1 MQFETLIPIVLFLC
15 ITYCVKVVVEAR
27 LRSRMLKEGGSAEL
41 MRSMV
46 HDEQQQRRQ
55 SSLRS
60 GLILTAVAIGFGT
73 IQAFGWDEINAGVVA
88 VLAAA
93 TGLGNLVFY
102 AIARKLD

>member
-1 MQFETLIPIVLFLC
+1 MEFELLIPIVLFLC
-15 ITYCVKVVVEAR
+15 ITYCVKLVIDAR
-27 LRSRMLKEGGSAEL
+27 LRSKMLKEGGSTDL

-46 HDEQQQRRQ
+46 QNEQQQRRQ

-73 IQAFGWDEINAGVVA
+73 IQAFGWNEINAGVVA

-102 AIARKLD
+102 ALTRKLD

>member
-1 MQFETLIPIVLFLC
+1 MEFELLIPIVLFLC
-15 ITYCVKVVVEAR
+15 ITYCVKLVIDAR
-27 LRSRMLKEGGSAEL
+27 LRSRMLKEGGSTEL

-46 HDEQQQRRQ
+46 QNEQQQRRQ

-73 IQAFGWDEINAGVVA
+73 IQAFGWNEINAGVVA

-102 AIARKLD
+102 ALTRKLD

>member
-15 ITYCVKVVVEAR
+15 ITYCVKVVIEAR

-46 HDEQQQRRQ
+46 HNEQQQRRQ

-60 GLILTAVAIGFGT
+60 GLILTFVAAGFGA
-73 IQAFGWDEINAGVVA
+73 IHAFGWNEINAGVVA

-93 TGLGNLVFY
+93 TGIGNLVFY
-102 AIARKLD
+102 AITRRLD

>member
-1 MQFETLIPIVLFLC
+1 MEFELLIPIVLFLC
-15 ITYCVKVVVEAR
+15 ITYCVKLVIDAR
-27 LRSRMLKEGGSAEL
+27 LRSKMLKEGGSAEL
-41 MRSMV
+41 VRTIV
-46 HDEQQQRRQ
+46 ENEQQQRRQ
-55 SSLRS
+55 ASLRS

-102 AIARKLD
+102 AIARRLD